1 MRCVNEENSMQCA
14 RRLPTRSR
22 SRAAGFTLIELMIVV
37 AVIGILAAAAYPLY
51 TEYVQ
56 RSRITEA
63 TATLNDMR
71 VRMEQYFQDNRTYA
85 NGGACGVADP
95 PFNAAESS
103 FQVVCGGANAN
114 GYTLNANGNGAKG
127 MGSFQYRLLV
137 NAGGV
142 TRSTVGVPASW
153 ALPAPNTCWAVR
165 KSGKCS

>member
-1 MRCVNEENSMQCA
+1 MRHA
-14 RRLPTRSR
+14 RRFPMGSQGGT
-22 SRAAGFTLIELMIVV
+22 AGFTLIELMIVV
-37 AVIGILAAAAYPLY
+37 AVVGILAAVAYPLY

-63 TATLNDMR
+63 TSTMNDMR

-95 PFNAAESS
+95 PFSAAESS
-103 FQVVCGGANAN
+103 FQVLCGGADAN

-127 MGSFQYRLLV
+127 MGAFQYRLVV

-142 TRSTVGVPASW
+142 TRSTIGLPAGW
-153 ALPAPNTCWAVR
+153 ALPAPNTCWATR
-165 KSGKCS
+165 KGGKCS

>member
-1 MRCVNEENSMQCA
+1 
-14 RRLPTRSR
+14 
-22 SRAAGFTLIELMIVV
+22 MIVV
-37 AVIGILAAAAYPLY
+37 AVIGILAAAAFPLY

-95 PFNAAESS
+95 PFSAAESN
-103 FQVVCGGANAN
+103 FQVQCGGANAN

-127 MGSFQYRLLV
+127 MGSFQYRLV
-137 NAGGV
+137 VAAGGV
-142 TRSTVGVPASW
+142 TRSTIGVPATW

-165 KSGKCS
+165 KGGKCS

>member
-1 MRCVNEENSMQCA
+1 MKRQ
-14 RRLPTRSR
+14 T
-22 SRAAGFTLIELMIVV
+22 GFTLIELMIVV
-37 AVIGILAAAAYPLY
+37 GVIGILAAAAYPLY

-63 TATLNDMR
+63 TAAMNDMR

-85 NGGACGVADP
+85 GAGACGVADP
-95 PFNAAESS
+95 PFNAADSS
-103 FQVVCGGANAN
+103 FQVACSGANAN
-114 GYTLNANGNGAKG
+114 GYTLNANGNGARG

-142 TRSTVGVPASW
+142 TRSTVGIPGGW

-165 KSGKCS
+165 KAGYCS